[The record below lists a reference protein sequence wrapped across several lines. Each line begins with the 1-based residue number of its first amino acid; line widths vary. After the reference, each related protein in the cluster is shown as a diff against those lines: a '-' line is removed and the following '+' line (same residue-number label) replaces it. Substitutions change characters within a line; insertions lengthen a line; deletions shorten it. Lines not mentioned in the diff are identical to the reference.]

1 MTKTLSQDCDSYLEQ
16 LDSESTLAALPLHCT
31 IVSPKARAK
40 TIADDLLNDPELPGV
55 IVASPE
61 KMYGALPREWLF
73 QQLSKPLALDV
84 FMNRSVSLLLGT
96 MKNKPLELES
106 LLGIQEAAHLALL
119 RPRENF
125 NELIVVRCKDDQCK
139 LLSIQD
145 LLRAQAKLL
154 ELANSRITEQMQFAD
169 SANQAKSLF
178 LANMSH
184 EIRTPL
190 NGIIGMTRLVL
201 DTELSEDQQEYLDM
215 VKLSADSLLNVIND
229 VLDFSK
235 VEAGKLA
242 IESIPIQILEMMEES
257 MKPLAFRANGKD
269 IELSYRVARSVP
281 QWANGDPTRI
291 HQVLTN
297 LIGNAIKFTHEG
309 EISITVDCTEQN
321 ENEVQL
327 QFAVCDTGVG
337 IPEESIGFIFE
348 AFEQA
353 DGSTTRKFG
362 GTGLGLSIS
371 AKLVELLGGQIW
383 VESVV
388 DEGTTFTFTCLLKPA
403 DQATD
408 HAASANQLPELCAR
422 LLVVEDNA
430 LSRDTIMEW
439 LDDCGADVDAVA
451 NAAIALEKLRGQD
464 LSKEKYVALVVDCTL
479 EDMNINEF
487 IASIRQ
493 QYSRSELKIVLCS
506 PFDSIPMYK
515 SVKGVDALLAKP
527 LSEKSLLTA
536 IANSL
541 NGNNSHQQ
549 GRQSLSDLLEHST
562 GQLKILLAEDN
573 LVNQK
578 LAKHLL
584 EKSGH
589 TATVVGDGKAALNEF
604 QDKEFDLVLMDIQ
617 MPIMDGWE
625 ATESIRQFENYSG
638 KHTPI
643 IALTA
648 HAISGDREKCLNA
661 GMDGYLPKPFKF
673 DAFTSEIDRVM
684 AATRSRY

>member
-1 MTKTLSQDCDSYLEQ
+1 MTKTLSQDCDSFLEQ
-16 LDSESTLAALPLHCT
+16 LDSESTLAELPLHCT
-31 IVSPKARAK
+31 VVSPKSRAK
-40 TIADDLLNDPELPGV
+40 TIADNLLKNPELPGV
-55 IVASPE
+55 IVASPD

-96 MKNKPLELES
+96 MKSKPLELES

-125 NELIVVRCKDDQCK
+125 NELIVVRFNDGQCK

-201 DTELSEDQQEYLDM
+201 DTELTDEQQEYLDM
-215 VKLSADSLLNVIND
+215 VKHSADSLLNVIND

-235 VEAGKLA
+235 VEAGKLV
-242 IESIPIQILEMMEES
+242 IESIPIQIREMMEES

-269 IELSYRVARSVP
+269 IELSYRIARSVP
-281 QWANGDPTRI
+281 QWVNGDPTRI

-297 LIGNAIKFTHEG
+297 LIGNAIKFTNEG
-309 EISITVDCTEQN
+309 EISITVDCLKEN
-321 ENEVQL
+321 ENEVLL
-327 QFAVCDTGVG
+327 QFAVSDTGVG
-337 IPEESIGFIFE
+337 IPEESIGFIFD

-388 DEGTTFTFTCLLKPA
+388 DQGTTFTFTCLLKPA
-403 DQATD
+403 DQAIE
-408 HAASANQLPELCAR
+408 HSQLPELNAR
-422 LLVVEDNA
+422 FLIIEDNA
-430 LSRDTIMEW
+430 LSRDTIMEL
-439 LDDCGADVDAVA
+439 LDDCGAEVDAVV
-451 NAAIALEKLRGQD
+451 NATIAMEKLKKQD
-464 LSKEKYVALVVDCTL
+464 HSKGKYAALIVDCTL

-487 IASIRQ
+487 MKSVRQ
-493 QYSRSELKIVLCS
+493 EFSSDELKIILCS
-506 PFDSIPMYK
+506 PFELIPMYK
-515 SVKGVDALLAKP
+515 SVSGIDALLAKP
-527 LSEKSLLTA
+527 MSEKSLLNA
-536 IANSL
+536 IAKSL
-541 NGNNSHQQ
+541 KGESALQP
-549 GRQSLSDLLEHST
+549 GRRSLSDLLEHST
-562 GQLKILLAEDN
+562 GKLKILLAEDN

-589 TATVVGDGKAALNEF
+589 TATVVGDGKAALSEF

-617 MPIMDGWE
+617 MPVMDGWE
-625 ATESIRQFENYSG
+625 ATENIRQFESDTG

-684 AATRSRY
+684 AATRRGH